1 MKINFTYLLLAL
13 LFINLLY
20 AQQEAQYSQYMY
32 NTISVNPAYAG
43 SRNVLSVLALHRS
56 QWIGF
61 EGAPTTSTFSI
72 NTPISN
78 TNLGLGISAI
88 SDRIGPTEQ
97 NTFSGDFSYTIRL
110 SEKTNFSLG
119 VKGTA
124 SFFSFDQFKVTP
136 FQANDPKWKSLS
148 SKMNP
153 NFGVGLY
160 VHSDKYYLGLSIPNI
175 MESNFYNDNE
185 IAINSQRMNYY
196 IIGGYVFEFNS
207 WIKFKPAVVSKII
220 SGAPLQFDFSGNTLF
235 MDKFVLGAA
244 YRWDAAV
251 SGLAGFQV
259 NDSLF
264 VGYGYD
270 FDTNSLSRYNYGSHE
285 IFIRYEFIS
294 KKDKLVSPRFF

>member
-1 MKINFTYLLLAL
+1 MKSKLTFLGILLLL
-13 LFINLLY
+13 VNSIY
-20 AQQEAQYSQYMY
+20 SQQEAQYSQYMY

-56 QWIGF
+56 QWVGL

-72 NTPISN
+72 NTPIPE

-97 NTFSGDFSYTIRL
+97 TTVSGDISYTIRL
-110 SEKTNFSLG
+110 SEKTNLSFG
-119 VKGTA
+119 AKGTA
-124 SFFSFDQFKVTP
+124 SFFSFDQYKVTP

-148 SKMNP
+148 SNMSP
-153 NFGVGLY
+153 NFGVGMYL
-160 VHSDKYYLGLSIPNI
+160 HSDKYYLGLSIPNL

-196 IIGGYVFEFNS
+196 FIGGYVFDVSN
-207 WIKFKPAVVSKII
+207 WIKFKPAIVSKIVT
-220 SGAPLQFDFSGNTLF
+220 GAPVQLDLSGNALF

-244 YRWDAAV
+244 YRVDAALT
-251 SGLAGFQV
+251 GLAGFQV
-259 NDSLF
+259 NDALF
-264 VGYGYD
+264 VGYSYD
-270 FDTNSLSRYNYGSHE
+270 FDTTNLSRYNIGSHE
-285 IFIRYEFIS
+285 VFIRYEFIF

>member
-1 MKINFTYLLLAL
+1 MKSKLTFLGILLLL
-13 LFINLLY
+13 VNSIY

-32 NTISVNPAYAG
+32 NTISINPAYAG

-56 QWIGF
+56 QWVGF

-72 NTPISN
+72 NTPIPE

-97 NTFSGDFSYTIRL
+97 TTLSGDISYTIRL
-110 SEKTNFSLG
+110 SEKTNLSFG
-119 VKGTA
+119 AKGTA
-124 SFFSFDQFKVTP
+124 SFFSFDQYRVTP

-148 SKMNP
+148 SNMSP
-153 NFGVGLY
+153 NFGVGMYL
-160 VHSDKYYLGLSIPNI
+160 HSDKYYLGLSIPNL

-196 IIGGYVFEFNS
+196 FIGGYVFDVSN
-207 WIKFKPAVVSKII
+207 WIKFKPAIVSKIVT
-220 SGAPLQFDFSGNTLF
+220 GAPVQLDLSGNALF

-244 YRWDAAV
+244 YRVDAALT
-251 SGLAGFQV
+251 GLAGFQV
-259 NDSLF
+259 NDALF
-264 VGYGYD
+264 VGYSYD
-270 FDTNSLSRYNYGSHE
+270 FDTTNLSRYNSGSHE
-285 IFIRYEFIS
+285 VFIRYEFIF

>member
-1 MKINFTYLLLAL
+1 MKSKLTFLGILLLL
-13 LFINLLY
+13 VNSIY
-20 AQQEAQYSQYMY
+20 SQQEAQYSQYMY

-56 QWIGF
+56 QWVGL

-72 NTPISN
+72 NTPIPE

-97 NTFSGDFSYTIRL
+97 TTVSVYISYTIRL
-110 SEKTNFSLG
+110 SEKTNLSFG
-119 VKGTA
+119 AKGTA
-124 SFFSFDQFKVTP
+124 SFFSFDQYRVTP

-148 SKMNP
+148 SNMSP
-153 NFGVGLY
+153 NFGVGMYL
-160 VHSDKYYLGLSIPNI
+160 HSDKYYLGLSIPNL

-196 IIGGYVFEFNS
+196 FIGGYVFDVSN
-207 WIKFKPAVVSKII
+207 WIKFKPAIVSKIVT
-220 SGAPLQFDFSGNTLF
+220 GAPVQLDLSGNALF

-244 YRWDAAV
+244 YRVDAALT
-251 SGLAGFQV
+251 GLAGFQV
-259 NDSLF
+259 NDALF
-264 VGYGYD
+264 VGYSYD
-270 FDTNSLSRYNYGSHE
+270 FDTTNLSRYNIGSHE
-285 IFIRYEFIS
+285 VFIRYEFIF